1 MQRQAAVA
9 LHGCVKSAIVAGQK
23 KRRDTMRVINTS
35 ELAYKTLPQLI
46 VMYSEI
52 AAALA
57 ETKPG
62 SVERA
67 NMMVTLMNCARLIEI
82 MRRRRAP
89 KC

>member
-1 MQRQAAVA
+1 
-9 LHGCVKSAIVAGQK
+9 
-23 KRRDTMRVINTS
+23 MRVINTS
-35 ELAYKTLPQLI
+35 ELAYKTLAQLI

-52 AAALA
+52 AQALA

-67 NMMVTLMNCARLIEI
+67 NMMNTLMNCARLIEI
-82 MRRRRAP
+82 MRRRMTGP

>member
-1 MQRQAAVA
+1 
-9 LHGCVKSAIVAGQK
+9 
-23 KRRDTMRVINTS
+23 MRLINTS
-35 ELAYKTLPQLI
+35 ELAYKTLAQLI

-52 AAALA
+52 AQALA

-67 NMMVTLMNCARLIEI
+67 NMMNTLMNCARLIEI
-82 MRRRRAP
+82 MRRRMTGP

>member
-1 MQRQAAVA
+1 
-9 LHGCVKSAIVAGQK
+9 
-23 KRRDTMRVINTS
+23 MRLINTS

-52 AAALA
+52 AQALA

-67 NMMVTLMNCARLIEI
+67 SLMNTLMNCARLIDI
-82 MRRRRAP
+82 MRRRMTGP